1 MKFVEAATVPG
12 PLSLLYSEAVR
23 NEFTAIIQQT
33 EGWFLALSPE
43 MPAANGQGRTRDEA
57 LESLASAIDLVLQ
70 DLREESLSQ
79 LPPGAERAV
88 VTVG

>member
-1 MKFVEAATVPG
+1 M
-12 PLSLLYSEAVR
+12 R
-23 NEFTAIIQQT
+23 NEFTAIIQQA
-33 EGWFLALSPE
+33 EGWYIAFSPE
-43 MPAANGQGRTRDEA
+43 VPAANGQGRTRAEA
-57 LESLASAIDLVLQ
+57 LESLSAAIDLILE